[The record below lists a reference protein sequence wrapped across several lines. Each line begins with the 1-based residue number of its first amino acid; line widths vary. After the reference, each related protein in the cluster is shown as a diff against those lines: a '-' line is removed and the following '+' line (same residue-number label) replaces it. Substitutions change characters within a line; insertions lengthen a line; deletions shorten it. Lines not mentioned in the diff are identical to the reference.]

1 MSRIVTPQSAFP
13 TPADDRPGEHRLA
26 LTVAVA
32 AATVAVV
39 AVLAFAG
46 PALDELI
53 GSLPSVNGPAAAGV
67 FLAVVGVLAL
77 ATIAVRFALLAHNR
91 ARRRALEARFEGG
104 ISCGLRHRE
113 LEDALAELPGCE
125 VPLATRYSIVADR
138 AGLTFWNGG
147 ARPRRAAH
155 VAWREVRSIR
165 PDELIAG
172 SRPAPVVIVRVRRQ
186 GTSIALPLLLA
197 GEQPGVFAV
206 TDAPFYAVVRSW
218 KALHRTAL
226 EHEGLEPPTSTTPI
240 PVITASTAARPDSA
254 SSRRAARRD
263 TRRGARR

>member
-1 MSRIVTPQSAFP
+1 VSRIVTPQSAFP
-13 TPADDRPGEHRLA
+13 TPADDRPGEHRLG
-26 LTVAVA
+26 LTIAVA
-32 AATVAVV
+32 AAAVAVV

-53 GSLPSVNGPAAAGV
+53 GTLPAVHGPTAAGV

-77 ATIAVRFALLAHNR
+77 ATIGVRFALLTRNR
-91 ARRRALEARFEGG
+91 ARRRALEARFDGG

-125 VPLATRYSIVADR
+125 VPLATRYSIVAGPD
-138 AGLTFWNGG
+138 GLSFWNGG

-172 SRPAPVVIVRVRRQ
+172 SRPAPVVLVRVRRQ

-226 EHEGLEPPTSTTPI
+226 EHEGLEPPTSTRPI
-240 PVITASTAARPDSA
+240 PVITASTAALAA
-254 SSRRAARRD
+254 STSPRRD
-263 TRRGARR
+263 ARRGARH

>member
-13 TPADDRPGEHRLA
+13 TPASDGPAEHRLA
-26 LTVAVA
+26 LTIGVASA
-32 AATVAVV
+32 AVV
-39 AVLAFAG
+39 VIALLAIAG
-46 PALDELI
+46 PALEEVI
-53 GSLPSVNGPAAAGV
+53 SALPSVHGPSAAGI
-67 FLAVVGVLAL
+67 FLGVVGLLAL
-77 ATIAVRFALLAHNR
+77 ATVGVRFALLARNR

-125 VPLATRYSIVADR
+125 VPLATRYSIVADP
-138 AGLTFWNGG
+138 AGLSFWNGG
-147 ARPRRAAH
+147 ARPRKAAH

-172 SRPAPVVIVRVRRQ
+172 SRAAPVVLVRVRRQ

-226 EHEGLEPPTSTTPI
+226 EQEGLEPPTSTTPI
-240 PVITASTAARPDSA
+240 PVITASTAALAGASTSPRRSA
-254 SSRRAARRD
+254 RRAARH
-263 TRRGARR
+263 